1 MELLLNRTHCVDCLE
16 GLAWLESGSVDCAV
30 TSPPYF
36 NLRDYH
42 AEGQIGLEPTPEEYI
57 KRLADVFDGVK
68 RVLKDDGTLWV
79 VIGDSYAGSMKGA
92 AMFPDNAMNYKQGTN
107 RGLLGQSTVVKKLGG
122 HYKNKDLIG
131 IPWMLAFALR
141 SRGWYLREDII
152 WQKPNPMPE
161 SVKDRCTR
169 SHEYIF
175 LFSKKRKYYFNQILE
190 PAVDG
195 GREHKR
201 SEGGHLH
208 SHEGVTGLQPQS
220 FAERDASKWPKDG
233 QRRFLRNARDV
244 WSIPVSHSRVN
255 HFATFPQALAERI
268 VLAAC
273 PPSGVVLDPFMGS
286 GTTGA
291 AALKNRR
298 QFIGFDL
305 SEEYTQIA
313 NERTESVLNEIL

>member
-1 MELLLNRTHCVDCLE
+1 
-16 GLAWLESGSVDCAV
+16 
-30 TSPPYF
+30 
-36 NLRDYH
+36 
-42 AEGQIGLEPTPEEYI
+42 
-57 KRLADVFDGVK
+57 
-68 RVLKDDGTLWV
+68 
-79 VIGDSYAGSMKGA
+79 
-92 AMFPDNAMNYKQGTN
+92 
-107 RGLLGQSTVVKKLGG
+107 
-122 HYKNKDLIG
+122 
-131 IPWMLAFALR
+131 
-141 SRGWYLREDII
+141 
-152 WQKPNPMPE
+152 MPE
-161 SVKDRCTR
+161 SVTDRCTR
-169 SHEYIF
+169 SHEHIF

-201 SEGGHLH
+201 SGSGHRH

-233 QRRFLRNARDV
+233 QGRFLRNARDV

-255 HFATFPQALAERI
+255 HYATFPQALAERI

-305 SEEYTQIA
+305 SEEYTAIA
-313 NERTESVLNEIL
+313 NERTDRILKEIFR